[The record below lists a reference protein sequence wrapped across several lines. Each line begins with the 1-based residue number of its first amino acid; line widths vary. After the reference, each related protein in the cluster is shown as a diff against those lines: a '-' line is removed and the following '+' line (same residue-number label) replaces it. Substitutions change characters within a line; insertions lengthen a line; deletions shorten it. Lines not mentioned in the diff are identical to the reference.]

1 MTKFLKVSWQN
12 TVKSSSHHIQKT
24 LIMPGNTPELQMD
37 EWIGL
42 CYSCDDVRTEAG
54 QGLKD
59 EVMS

>member
-1 MTKFLKVSWQN
+1 
-12 TVKSSSHHIQKT
+12 
-24 LIMPGNTPELQMD
+24 MPGNTPELQMD

-42 CYSCDDVRTEAG
+42 RYSCDDVRTEAG